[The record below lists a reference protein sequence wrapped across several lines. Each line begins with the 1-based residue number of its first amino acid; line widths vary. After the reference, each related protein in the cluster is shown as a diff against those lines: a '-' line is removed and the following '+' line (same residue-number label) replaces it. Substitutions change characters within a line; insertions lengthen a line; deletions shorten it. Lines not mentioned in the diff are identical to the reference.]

1 MQYEKILNQMIRRE
15 RYLHERDRRHKLL
28 YSVSDTDLY
37 RLSPDLYSTEKEQDS
52 RETMKKAV
60 CMAMSD
66 LKQTNLN
73 WYQLMIEY
81 YLGEEKVS
89 MRKLGLQY
97 GISHQAISKKLKKA
111 KNLLKKYIAY
121 HFEMLNVKSPL
132 AA

>member
-60 CMAMSD
+60 CMAMSN

-111 KNLLKKYIAY
+111 KKLLKKYIAY